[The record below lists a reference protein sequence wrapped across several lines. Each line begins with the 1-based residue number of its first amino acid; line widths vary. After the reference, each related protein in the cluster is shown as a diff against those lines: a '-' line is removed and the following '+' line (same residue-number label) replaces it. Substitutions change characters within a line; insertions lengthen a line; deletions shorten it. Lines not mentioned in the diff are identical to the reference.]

1 MTTSHPATGRAPLSV
16 LDLAP
21 VRAGGTVAEALQE
34 TLQLARTVEDLG
46 YHRFWLAEHHNIPG
60 IASAATSVLIGQVA
74 AQTQRIRVGS
84 GGVMLPNHAP
94 MVIAEQFG
102 TLAALFPGRIDLGL
116 GRAPGADMA
125 TAYALRRS
133 QDNGQSFP
141 TDLQELRAFLAP
153 AQPGQRITAV
163 PGAGSSIPLFLLGSS
178 TFSAQLAAQEGL
190 GFAFA
195 AHFAPQMMLDAF
207 ELYRSGFRPSPEF
220 PEPYAMV
227 GAYVTVAETDA
238 EARRLFTSTQQKH
251 TWLMRGNAR
260 PTAPPVDDIDTFWS
274 PMERASIDSQLR
286 EAVVGSPET
295 VRAGLES
302 LLERT
307 GADEVIVA
315 TDAYDFDARLRS
327 YELLGEAWGIDRLQ
341 PDAAGAG
348 AGARA
353 AAAAG

>member
-1 MTTSHPATGRAPLSV
+1 MTLSSPPPLSV

-21 VRAGGTVAEALQE
+21 IRAGGTVRDALRE
-34 TLQLARTVEDLG
+34 SLQLARIAEDAG

-74 AQTQRIRVGS
+74 AATDRIRVGS

-116 GRAPGADMA
+116 GRAPGSDMQ
-125 TAYALRRS
+125 TAHALRRA
-133 QDNGQSFP
+133 QTGGQEFP
-141 TDLQELRAFLAP
+141 SDLQELRAFLAP
-153 AQPGQRITAV
+153 ARPGQRITAV
-163 PGAGSSIPLFLLGSS
+163 PGAGSDIPIFLLGSS

-195 AHFAPQMMLDAF
+195 AHFAPQMMHEAF
-207 ELYRSGFRPSPEF
+207 QLYLSRFRPSKVF
-220 PEPYAMV
+220 DRPYAMV
-227 GAYVTVAETDA
+227 GAYVVVAETDE

-251 TWLMRGNAR
+251 TWLMRGK
-260 PTAPPVDDIDTFWS
+260 PQLTAPPIDDMDTFWT
-274 PMERASIDSQLR
+274 PMERASIEAQLR

-295 VRAGLES
+295 VRAGLEE

-315 TDAYDFDARLRS
+315 TDAYDFDARRRS
-327 YELLGEAWGIDRLQ
+327 YELLSDVWGLPRL
-341 PDAAGAG
+341 PGAG
-348 AGARA
+348 AGA
-353 AAAAG
+353 AAAGRDAR

>member
-1 MTTSHPATGRAPLSV
+1 MTPSRPAPLSV

-21 VRAGGTVAEALQE
+21 IRAGGTVGDALQE
-34 TLQLARTVEDLG
+34 TLQLARTVEGLG
-46 YHRFWLAEHHNIPG
+46 YQRFWLAEHHNIPG
-60 IASAATSVLIGQVA
+60 IASAATAVLIGQVA
-74 AQTQRIRVGS
+74 AVTERIRVGS

-102 TLAALFPGRIDLGL
+102 TLATLYPGRIDLGL
-116 GRAPGADMA
+116 GRAPGADMQ
-125 TAYALRRS
+125 TAYALRRA

-153 AQPGQRITAV
+153 AQPGQRITAI
-163 PGAGSSIPLFLLGSS
+163 PGAGSAADLQIFLLGSS

-195 AHFAPQMMLDAF
+195 AHFAPQLMLEAF
-207 ELYRSGFRPSPEF
+207 ELYRSRFRPSEMF

-227 GAYVTVAETDA
+227 GAYVVAADTD
-238 EARRLFTSTQQKH
+238 EEGRRLFTSTQQKH
-251 TWLMRGNAR
+251 TWLIRGNPR
-260 PTAPPVDDIDTFWS
+260 PTAPPLDDIDTFWS

-286 EAVVGSPET
+286 EAIVGSPQT

-302 LLERT
+302 LLQRT

-315 TDAYDFDARLRS
+315 TDAYDFEARQRS
-327 YELLGEAWGIDRLQ
+327 YGLLADVWGQ
-341 PDAAGAG
+341 HGAEP
-348 AGARA
+348 A
-353 AAAAG
+353 AATAGSSA

>member
-1 MTTSHPATGRAPLSV
+1 MTPSSPAPLSV

-21 VRAGGTVAEALQE
+21 IRAGGTVADALQE
-34 TLQLARTVEDLG
+34 SLQLARTVEDLG

-60 IASAATSVLIGQVA
+60 IASAATAVLIGQVA
-74 AQTQRIRVGS
+74 AATERIRVGS

-116 GRAPGADMA
+116 GRAPGADMQ
-125 TAYALRRS
+125 TAYALRRA
-133 QDNGQSFP
+133 QDNGQNFP

-153 AQPGQRITAV
+153 AREGQRITAV
-163 PGAGSSIPLFLLGSS
+163 PGAGSDIPIFLLGSS

-195 AHFAPQMMLDAF
+195 AHFAPQMMLEAF
-207 ELYRSGFRPSPEF
+207 QLYRTRFRPSQEF
-220 PEPYAMV
+220 PQPYAIV
-227 GAYVTVAETDA
+227 GAYVVVADTDE

-251 TWLMRGNAR
+251 TWLIRGNPR

-274 PMERASIDSQLR
+274 PMERASIDGQLR
-286 EAVVGSPET
+286 EAIVGSPET
-295 VRAGLES
+295 VRAGLAS
-302 LLERT
+302 LLQRT

-327 YELLGEAWGIDRLQ
+327 YRLLADAWGQ
-341 PDAAGAG
+341 PHTPEPAAAT
-348 AGARA
+348 AGARD
-353 AAAAG
+353 GPR

>member
-1 MTTSHPATGRAPLSV
+1 MTPSRPAPLSV

-21 VRAGGTVAEALQE
+21 IRAGGTVGDALRE

-60 IASAATSVLIGQVA
+60 IASAATAVLIGQVA
-74 AQTQRIRVGS
+74 AVTERMRVGS

-94 MVIAEQFG
+94 MVVAEQFG
-102 TLAALFPGRIDLGL
+102 TLAALYPGRIDLGL
-116 GRAPGADMA
+116 GRAPGADVN
-125 TAYALRRS
+125 TAYALRRA

-153 AQPGQRITAV
+153 AQPGQRITAI
-163 PGAGSSIPLFLLGSS
+163 PGAGSDLQILLLGSS

-195 AHFAPQMMLDAF
+195 AHFAPQLMLDAF
-207 ELYRSGFRPSPEF
+207 ELYRARFRPSEMF

-227 GAYVTVAETDA
+227 GAYVVVADTDE

-251 TWLMRGNAR
+251 TWLIRGNPR
-260 PTAPPVDDIDTFWS
+260 PTAPPLDDIDAFWS

-327 YELLGEAWGIDRLQ
+327 YRLLADAWGPPRT
-341 PDAAGAG
+341 PEPAAAT
-348 AGARA
+348 AGARDGA
-353 AAAAG
+353 Q

>member
-1 MTTSHPATGRAPLSV
+1 MTMTTSHPATGRAPLSV

-21 VRAGGTVAEALQE
+21 IRAGGTVGEALRE

-74 AQTQRIRVGS
+74 AATQHIRVGS

-125 TAYALRRS
+125 TAYALRRA

-141 TDLQELRAFLAP
+141 TDLQELQAFLAP

-163 PGAGSSIPLFLLGSS
+163 PGAGSDVPIHLLGSS

-207 ELYRSGFRPSPEF
+207 QLYRSGFRPSAGF
-220 PEPYAMV
+220 PEPHAMV
-227 GAYVTVAETDA
+227 GAYVVVADTDQ

-251 TWLMRGNAR
+251 TWLMRGKPR
-260 PTAPPVDDIDTFWS
+260 PTSPPLDDIDSFWS
-274 PMERASIDSQLR
+274 PMERASIEAQLR
-286 EAVVGSPET
+286 EAIVGSPDT

-327 YELLGEAWGIDRLQ
+327 YALLGEAWGVDPAPQAGPGARS
-341 PDAAGAG
+341 AAG
-348 AGARA
+348 
-353 AAAAG
+353 